1 MAEDALMS
9 GDSLKI
15 LAAIVAVLVPT
26 VGGLFA
32 LYRGLMERIRKE
44 QGEERER
51 DRADHHSEIAQIRVE
66 YNERIETYKD
76 VIKSK
81 DEQLASMTKKMEE
94 LYGKFINNKPKSV
107 P

>member
-1 MAEDALMS
+1 MAEDALVS

-15 LAAIVAVLVPT
+15 LAAIVAVLMPT

-44 QGEERER
+44 QVEERER
-51 DRADHHSEIAQIRVE
+51 DRIDHHSEIAQIRAE

-76 VIKSK
+76 VIKDK

-94 LYGKFINNKPKSV
+94 LYGKFINKSKNTI
-107 P
+107 

>member
-1 MAEDALMS
+1 MVDESMMS

-15 LAAIVAVLVPT
+15 LAAIVAVLIPT

-51 DRADHHSEIAQIRVE
+51 DRADHHSEIAQIRAE
-66 YNERIETYKD
+66 YNERIQTYKD
-76 VIKSK
+76 VIKTK
-81 DEQLASMTKKMEE
+81 DEQLLSMSKKMEE
-94 LYGKFINNKPKSV
+94 LYGKFINNKPKSA